1 MKYIVDRIEGDFA
14 VCEDKNGNM
23 TDIPVNSILGTV
35 RASSVLIK
43 EGETVTVQSTDDMQN
58 RNLFDR
64 LFKNGEN
71 S

>member
-14 VCEDKNGNM
+14 VCEDENGNM

-58 RNLFDR
+58 RILFDR